1 MKTTANKLKKLK
13 KQDVALIVAKKSSLK
28 KTSLKKTAENPQ
40 RISKT
45 STSKLKSIIG
55 DSAEEI
61 QQLLEVNN
69 NDSATSLMQK
79 KLLQS
84 LIDVLPLAE
93 NTIRETGGSRGVYQF
108 NSLIT
113 SLREI
118 IIDIQAVKDKGALGD
133 SMVDKVVRPAF
144 LDIGMTVVLEDE
156 RMLKEIKSQVDS
168 ATYKAIREIHSDG
181 LKRIAMDIQQKY
193 GEAKQKAIAF
203 LQQ

>member
-1 MKTTANKLKKLK
+1 MTTPIKLKKLK
-13 KQDVALIVAKKSSLK
+13 KRDVALIASKPPVAIKPKK
-28 KTSLKKTAENPQ
+28 
-40 RISKT
+40 ISKT
-45 STSKLKSIIG
+45 STKELKSIIG

-61 QQLLEVNN
+61 QQMLEVNN

-93 NTIRETGGSRGVYQF
+93 NTIRSTGGSRGVYQF

-133 SMVDKVVRPAF
+133 AMVDKVIRPAF
-144 LDIGMTVVLEDE
+144 LDVGMSVVLEDE
-156 RMLKEIKSQVDS
+156 RMLKEIKNEVDA
-168 ATYKAIREIHSDG
+168 ATFKAIKAIHSEG
-181 LKRIAMDIQQKY
+181 LKRIAQDIQNKY
-193 GEAKQKAIAF
+193 GEAKQNAIAF
-203 LQQ
+203 LQR